1 MKLIL
6 LHNRAEVHPPGKVYE
21 AKGPPPAGELPTIPE
36 VERPNAYERIF
47 VEPLYTVP
55 LTQFAAKQV
64 PLGEGEAAWTVE
76 LTRQYGGKKED
87 YAARHF
93 PTRSGAF
100 LAGLPTAT
108 LERLGRLLRPGG
120 AVYPIPLAL
129 AWLAASRK
137 TAVIAFFLRPGYGV
151 VASAQGGEVVE
162 IAETRE
168 AVPTLEWVRQEA
180 SVQRRILG
188 IAPEEVLVVDSP
200 LDASAL
206 PPGIKTA
213 SFLDAPLPEGL
224 GWGRLKRES
233 SRLAPLFLAFAA
245 ALAVGYLPA
254 LYFNVLKGSLKA
266 RESALNAE
274 ARSLRVTVSSRQALE
289 RRRAFLQAVLQTSAA
304 PPVERFLA
312 ALPSYLPEEVY
323 VTNFSYDGSSGKMEV
338 FSENLSSLYRLPEAL
353 SSAEAKAVTTELRRG
368 AKGWRMVLS
377 FALGGGEQ

>member
-21 AKGPPPAGELPTIPE
+21 AKGPPPAGGLPTIPE

-64 PLGEGEAAWTVE
+64 PLGEGEVAWAVE
-76 LTRQYGGKKED
+76 LARQYGGKKED

-137 TAVIAFFLRPGYGV
+137 TTVIAFFLRPGYGV

-206 PPGIKTA
+206 PPGIKAA
-213 SFLDAPLPEGL
+213 SFLEAPLPPTI
-224 GWGRLKRES
+224 GWGQAKREAP
-233 SRLAPLFLAFAA
+233 RLAPLLLAFAA
-245 ALAVGYLPA
+245 AFAVGYLPA
-254 LYFNVLKGSLKA
+254 FYFNALEGRLAK
-266 RESALNAE
+266 RESALSAE
-274 ARSLRVTVSSRQALE
+274 AESLRAAVSSRQALE

-304 PPVERFLA
+304 PSLERFLTD
-312 ALPSYLPEEVY
+312 LPSYLPEGVY
-323 VTNFSYDGSSGKMEV
+323 ATNFSYDGSSGKMEV
-338 FSENLSSLYRLPEAL
+338 FSENLNPLYRLPEAL
-353 SSAEAKAVTTELRRG
+353 SSAGAKVVATELRRG